1 MSFSPIA
8 DIKFRKLSDIEPG
21 YLAGRGIKLL
31 LLDIDNTV
39 SPYKL
44 NEPTEEIKKWVADM
58 KNGGIK
64 LFFVSNNNGDRPA
77 IFSGKLGVPYIKSA
91 MKPSRRGVLEAMS
104 RCGCTKD
111 ETALAGDQSYTD
123 VLCANRS
130 GVTSILVHPI
140 SLKNPLL
147 AGRYFFELPVRMLAR
162 EKNGKCK

>member
-8 DIKFRKLSDIEPG
+8 DIKFKKLADIEPK
-21 YLAGRGIKLL
+21 YLACRGIKLL

-39 SPYKL
+39 SPYKK
-44 NEPTEEIKKWVADM
+44 NEPTEEMKKWVKDM
-58 KNGGIK
+58 KDAGIK

-77 IFSGKLGVPYIKSA
+77 IFSEKLGVPYIKSA
-91 MKPSRRGVLEAMS
+91 MKPSRRGVIKAME
-104 RCGCTKD
+104 RCGCTKK
-111 ETALAGDQSYTD
+111 ETALVGDQSYTD

-147 AGRYFFELPVRMLAR
+147 AVRYVLELPFRALAR
-162 EKNGKCK
+162 EKNARCK